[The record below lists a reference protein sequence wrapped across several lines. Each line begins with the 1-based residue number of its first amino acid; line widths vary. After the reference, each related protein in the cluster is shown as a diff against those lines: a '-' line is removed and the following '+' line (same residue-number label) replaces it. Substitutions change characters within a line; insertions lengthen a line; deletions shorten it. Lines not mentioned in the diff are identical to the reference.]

1 MRPAFFTKPPPK
13 ASVFG
18 GGLCL
23 VRGRGFRVL
32 GEGAGPQ
39 AGLALLLLGG
49 HENAQIMLSQKD
61 LGEHGNAG
69 IQAEAIPQNPQGGA
83 VAVSYTH
90 LDVYKRQHFSCYD
103 MSMTVMPAYILTV
116 GLIIAY
122 LVGGVMSTAGGISF
136 LPCLMYILQ
145 TFLGLYVVLF
155 LVGVFTTI
163 TEWKRIHTTPLRKVL
178 YTVTFPLFMLTYI
191 PISMVAL
198 FSRKVQWKPIEHHRA
213 DRRVLETAA
222 GRK

>member
-1 MRPAFFTKPPPK
+1 
-13 ASVFG
+13 
-18 GGLCL
+18 
-23 VRGRGFRVL
+23 
-32 GEGAGPQ
+32 
-39 AGLALLLLGG
+39 
-49 HENAQIMLSQKD
+49 
-61 LGEHGNAG
+61 
-69 IQAEAIPQNPQGGA
+69 
-83 VAVSYTH
+83 
-90 LDVYKRQHFSCYD
+90 
-103 MSMTVMPAYILTV
+103 
-116 GLIIAY
+116 
-122 LVGGVMSTAGGISF
+122 
-136 LPCLMYILQ
+136 MYILQ